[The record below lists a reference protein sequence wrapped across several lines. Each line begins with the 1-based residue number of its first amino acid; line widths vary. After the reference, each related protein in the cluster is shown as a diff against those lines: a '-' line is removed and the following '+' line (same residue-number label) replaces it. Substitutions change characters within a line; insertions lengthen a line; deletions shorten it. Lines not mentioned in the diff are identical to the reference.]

1 MLARYMNV
9 VSSSVKSTLLTIPF
23 LFISRCSQLQY
34 ICIPFVSIS
43 FLPLP
48 TVPVGVPS
56 CNISSFLSS
65 QFLFSHFSLYHLV
78 FPVAIYL
85 LSVRLNFFSPTSH
98 CTIRCSQLQ
107 YIFFPLVS
115 ISFPPLLTVPFGVP
129 SCNISYFRSS
139 QFLFSHFSRYH
150 YVFCYNFVVFWTGV
164 SQVL

>member
-48 TVPVGVPS
+48 TVPVVVPS

-85 LSVRLNFFSPTSH
+85 LSVGLNFFSPTSH

-107 YIFFPLVS
+107 YILFPFVS
-115 ISFPPLLTVPFGVP
+115 ISFLPLLTVPLRLLLQLCCFLDRRQPGPIKSVLLV
-129 SCNISYFRSS
+129 IIGWLVGWLVTQFS
-139 QFLFSHFSRYH
+139 QKRL
-150 YVFCYNFVVFWTGV
+150 
-164 SQVL
+164 

>member
-56 CNISSFLSS
+56 CNISSFRSS
-65 QFLFSHFSLYHLV
+65 QFLFSHFSLYHSV

-85 LSVRLNFFSPTSH
+85 LSIGLNFFSPTSH

-107 YIFFPLVS
+107 YILFPFVS
-115 ISFPPLLTVPFGVP
+115 ISFLPLLTVPLRLLLQL
-129 SCNISYFRSS
+129 CC
-139 QFLFSHFSRYH
+139 FLDRRQPGPIKS
-150 YVFCYNFVVFWTGV
+150 
-164 SQVL
+164 VLLVIIGWLVGW